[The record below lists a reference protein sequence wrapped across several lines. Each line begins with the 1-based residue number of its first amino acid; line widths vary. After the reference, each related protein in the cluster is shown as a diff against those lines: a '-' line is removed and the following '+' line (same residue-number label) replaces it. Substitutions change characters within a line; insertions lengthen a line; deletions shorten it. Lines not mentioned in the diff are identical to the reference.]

1 MIVYNTDYPDTEMI
15 FNLKHAHTPMT
26 VDGAARVLHRADSI
40 VVVEDHIPVNP
51 IPPALEV
58 LVLAGNTVVHH
69 PRVLPGVNT
78 ENGLHV
84 DGAGREVLLVLGV
97 GAHRTGELVA
107 QLGLR
112 GVGGHVD
119 GLPPGVGG
127 RVGGAG
133 AVGAEDV
140 HHAFA
145 LEVLGEPDESGA
157 EH

>member
-1 MIVYNTDYPDTEMI
+1 M
-15 FNLKHAHTPMT
+15 
-26 VDGAARVLHRADSI
+26 
-40 VVVEDHIPVNP
+40 
-51 IPPALEV
+51 
-58 LVLAGNTVVHH
+58 
-69 PRVLPGVNT
+69 LPCVNT
-78 ENGLHV
+78 ENRLHV
-84 DGAGREVLLVLGV
+84 DGTGREALLVLGM

-107 QLGLR
+107 QLCLR

-127 RVGGAG
+127 RVGRAG

-145 LEVLGEPDESGA
+145 LEVLGEPHESGA

>member
-1 MIVYNTDYPDTEMI
+1 MIVYNTDYPETEMI

-69 PRVLPGVNT
+69 PRVLPSVDT

-84 DGAGREVLLVLGV
+84 DSARGEALLVLGM
-97 GAHRTGELVA
+97 GTHRPGELVA
-107 QLGLR
+107 QWGLR
-112 GVGGHVD
+112 GVGGHID

-127 RVGGAG
+127 RVWRAS

-145 LEVLGEPDESGA
+145 LEVLSEPDESGA

>member
-1 MIVYNTDYPDTEMI
+1 MIVYNTDYPETEMI

-69 PRVLPGVNT
+69 PRVLPSVDT

-84 DGAGREVLLVLGV
+84 DSAGSEALLVLGM
-97 GAHRTGELVA
+97 GTHRAGELVA
-107 QLGLR
+107 QWGLR
-112 GVGGHVD
+112 GVGGHID

-127 RVGGAG
+127 RVWRAS

-145 LEVLGEPDESGA
+145 LEVLSEPDESGA